1 MSEILDLGAHFG
13 RMALYIQMAKYDLK
27 QKLSAQLRLDACRSS
42 DRVIIFGTGNFGRLV
57 LHGLRNHAIE
67 PAAFIDLNP
76 ANCGI
81 ELDGVPVLALEET
94 DLKTAHVVLASNR
107 NNVPY
112 LETLL
117 TNSEGK
123 SFDNCDFIFVNF
135 NFSGLNIDWS
145 KERSEEQIK
154 LFLYSTA
161 NKSEVTR
168 DVKLNSVDIVLTE
181 KCTLKCIDCSNL
193 MQYYK
198 NPKDAG
204 HDELVRSL
212 KTFLESVDFIH
223 EIRLIG
229 GEPLIYKNIDKII
242 SLILSYSNFNR
253 LVIFTNGTVVPRKN
267 CLKVSEDNRVI
278 FLISNYGD
286 VLSKRVTPLTVAF
299 EEHGINYLNERITT
313 WQDCAQIEDK
323 RRTQM
328 ETFAVF
334 SNCCV
339 NDALSLLHGK
349 VYGCPFAAHAD
360 NLSAIPHNE
369 SDYVDL
375 GRSRAEI
382 RERLTCLVSGQN
394 SLNACDYC
402 NGRDYTV
409 ASVEAAVQTAE
420 VLDYVRVQ

>member
-1 MSEILDLGAHFG
+1 MANYNVIEKLSTQCRLDL
-13 RMALYIQMAKYDLK
+13 
-27 QKLSAQLRLDACRSS
+27 CRSG
-42 DRVIIFGTGNFGRLV
+42 DRVVIFGTGNFGRLV

-81 ELDGVPVLALEET
+81 ELSGVPVLALGET
-94 DLKTAHVVLASNR
+94 DLKNTHVILASNR

-112 LETLL
+112 LKALL
-117 TNSEGK
+117 KNCGGE
-123 SFDNCDFIFVNF
+123 SFDNCDFLFVNF
-135 NFSGLNIDWS
+135 SFDGLNIEWS
-145 KERSEEQIK
+145 KKRCEEQIK
-154 LFLYSTA
+154 FFLYSTN
-161 NKSEVTR
+161 NKSEGMC
-168 DVKLNSVDIVLTE
+168 DVKLNSVDVVLTE

-198 NPKDAG
+198 NPKDAND
-204 HDELVRSL
+204 DELVRSL
-212 KTFLESVDFIH
+212 KTFLKSVDFIH

-229 GEPLIYKNIDKII
+229 GEPLIYRNIDKII

-267 CLKVSEDNRVI
+267 CLKACEDKRVI
-278 FLISNYGD
+278 FLISNYGE
-286 VLSKRVTPLTVAF
+286 VLSKRVGPLTAAF
-299 EEHGINYLNERITT
+299 ADHGINYLNERITS
-313 WQDCAQIEDK
+313 WQDCAQIGDK

-360 NLSAIPHNE
+360 NLGAIPHNKR
-369 SDYVDL
+369 DYVDL
-375 GRSRAEI
+375 EQSRAEI
-382 RERLTCLVSGQN
+382 RRRLVCLVSGQK
-394 SLNACDYC
+394 SLKACDYC
-402 NGRDYTV
+402 SGRDYAV